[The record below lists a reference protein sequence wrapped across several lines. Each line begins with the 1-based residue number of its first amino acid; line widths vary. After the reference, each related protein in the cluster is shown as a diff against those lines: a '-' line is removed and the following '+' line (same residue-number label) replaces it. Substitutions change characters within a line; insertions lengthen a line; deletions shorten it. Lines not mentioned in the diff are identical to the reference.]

1 MKYSTPEVRYAGS
14 AFAAVRQQTQQSKG
28 GSVGDRADLL
38 VFGPFNTISNP
49 AAYEADE

>member
-14 AFAAVRQQTQQSKG
+14 AIAAVQMQTQATKG

-38 VFGPFNTISNP
+38 IYGPHNVVSNP